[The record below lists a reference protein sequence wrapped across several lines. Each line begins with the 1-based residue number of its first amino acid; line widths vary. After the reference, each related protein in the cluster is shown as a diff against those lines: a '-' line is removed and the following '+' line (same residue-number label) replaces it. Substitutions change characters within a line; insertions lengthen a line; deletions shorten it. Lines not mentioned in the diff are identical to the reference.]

1 VSVEIKQRGEVT
13 QVVISDE
20 MTIYSAAELKDKL
33 VNILH
38 DHNHV
43 ELDLSA
49 VEEMDSAGLQI
60 LLLLK
65 LESQRQEKDLHVVRH
80 SQAVIAILELL
91 NLVLFFGDPIIIPA
105 DWKRGEA

>member
-1 VSVEIKQRGEVT
+1 MSLEVKQRGHIT
-13 QVVISDE
+13 QVLVQDE
-20 MTIYSAAELKDKL
+20 MTIYSAAEMKEKL
-33 VNILH
+33 TALLQQG
-38 DHNHV
+38 DHL

-49 VEEMDSAGLQI
+49 VEELDSAGLQI

-65 LESQRQEKDLHVVRH
+65 QEAQRHEKVFHMTRH

-105 DWKRGEA
+105 DWKKE